1 VSRLIVGVGVELT
14 DEELRLI
21 LAGLFELRITHLES
35 AEMWERTTVRAER
48 LGGNSE
54 AMFFEPR
61 PESH

>member
-1 VSRLIVGVGVELT
+1 MELT